1 MISFRKTYRLIIV
14 LVLLVS
20 SQGLK
25 AQDCPLLTLPLNGST
40 DIAIT
45 SAISW
50 NAVPGVTAY
59 IISLGTT
66 PGGTEILNGLN
77 VGSATTYNP
86 LLGLPDNTQ
95 IYVTISLFIFGN
107 VTNIIC
113 ASETFRTVNVTVP
126 PGCTTFDNP
135 LNGATDVSIETD
147 ISWNYATFATG
158 YFVSIGTT
166 PNGTD
171 ITNNVD
177 VGNNLSYNP
186 PSDLPPNTTI
196 FVRVTPYNE
205 NNPSPTCAEISFTTA
220 ELAPIPL
227 CTSLISPANG
237 AINVPLTPRIEWNAV
252 PDATGYRVS
261 IGNSAA
267 EPNILDNAPFS
278 TNATTVIDFEPN
290 TTFFITIVPFNATGD
305 AVGCIQESFSTIPG
319 CGPYIDESTGAV
331 SFLNPAT
338 LVPDVIEIC
347 LDAPSASYTSPDSA
361 EGYRWTNIRRGSI
374 ISTTAE
380 VTFSEP
386 GQYRYEVFNIFSM
399 ADIFIEC
406 PTVKTVTVLASE
418 VPKINDIKVSET
430 SLGLT
435 LEAFVTGSGSYE
447 YALDDINGPY
457 QDDNRFTGV
466 SPGDHTI
473 YARDKNGCGIAE
485 RTTENELNPNSFPKF
500 FTPNGDGIND
510 FWQYIPLLDKGQL
523 NVSTIFIFNRFGVLI
538 AQIDPTS
545 QGWNGL
551 HNGRP
556 APEFDYWFTAI
567 STENEYIN
575 GHFSLKR

>member
-1 MISFRKTYRLIIV
+1 MPSFRKTYQLIIV
-14 LVLLVS
+14 LGILLS
-20 SQGLK
+20 AQSLK
-25 AQDCPLLTLPLNGST
+25 AQDCPILTLPLNGST
-40 DIAIT
+40 DIEIT

-59 IISLGTT
+59 IISIGTT

-86 LLGLPDNTQ
+86 ILGLPDNTQ
-95 IYVTISLFIFGN
+95 VYVTISLFIFGN
-107 VTNIIC
+107 VTNISC

-126 PGCTTFDNP
+126 PDCTTFTSP
-135 LNGATDVSIETD
+135 LDGATDVSVGTNID
-147 ISWNYATFATG
+147 WNYATFATG
-158 YFVSIGTT
+158 YFISMGTT

-171 ITNNVD
+171 IANKID
-177 VGNNLSYNP
+177 ALNNLSYNP

-205 NNPSPTCAEISFTTA
+205 NNPNPTCDEISFTTE
-220 ELAPIPL
+220 ELAPLPL

-261 IGNSAA
+261 IGNSPVD
-267 EPNILDNAPFS
+267 PNILDNASFS
-278 TNATTVIDFEPN
+278 TNATTVIDFEPS
-290 TTFFITIVPFNATGD
+290 TSFFITIIPFNATGD
-305 AVGCIQESFSTIPG
+305 ALGCIQESFSTIPG

-331 SFLNPAT
+331 SFLNPET
-338 LVPDVIEIC
+338 GVPDVIEIC
-347 LDAPSASYTSPDSA
+347 LDANSATYTSPDIA

-386 GQYRYEVFNIFSM
+386 GEYRYEVFNVFSV

-406 PTVKTVTVLASE
+406 PTEKNVTILASE
-418 VPKINDIKVSET
+418 APRIDEIKVSDT
-430 SLGLT
+430 ALGLT
-435 LEAFVTGSGSYE
+435 LEALVTGSGSYE

-457 QDDNRFTGV
+457 QEDNRFTEV

-473 YARDKNGCGIAE
+473 FVKDKNGCGIAE
-485 RTTENELNPNSFPKF
+485 RTTENELNPDSFPKF

-510 FWQYIPLLDKGQL
+510 FWQYIPLLDRGKL
-523 NVSTIFIFNRFGVLI
+523 NVSTIFIFDRFGRLLT
-538 AQIDPTS
+538 QIDPTS
-545 QGWNGL
+545 DGWNGL
-551 HNGRP
+551 QNGRP
-556 APEFDYWFTAI
+556 VPESDYWFTAV
-567 STENEYIN
+567 STENQNIS
-575 GHFSLKR
+575 GHFTLKR